1 MAEIG
6 QSSKIKPVWPSRRE
20 QAVQRRSSTGKKGE
34 QEQGEPERRGDNDDD
49 GEHKIDEYA

>member
-34 QEQGEPERRGDNDDD
+34 REQGEPKRRGEDDD